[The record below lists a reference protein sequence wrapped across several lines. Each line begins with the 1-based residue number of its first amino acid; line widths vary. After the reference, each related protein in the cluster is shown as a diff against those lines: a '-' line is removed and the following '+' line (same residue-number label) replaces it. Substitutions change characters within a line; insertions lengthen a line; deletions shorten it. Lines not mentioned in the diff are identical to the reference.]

1 MTSLT
6 AMPKYEVYKD
16 SGGEWLGNI
25 PGHWRVIR
33 LKNAAFINPVSDI
46 SSCDLDEVVCFLPM
60 EKVGTD
66 GAVEYDQYRTLRSV
80 KQGFTSFQ
88 NNDVIIAK
96 ITPCFENGK
105 GAHLKNMPTKFGY
118 GSTEFHV
125 LRAYKNY
132 NPAFLYYL
140 TKSHLFMY
148 LGEQLMTGSA
158 GQKRVPTSF
167 ISDFLFASP
176 SEDEQTAIANFLDE
190 KTAKIDEAIAIKE
203 KQIELLK
210 ERKQIIIQQAVTQGL
225 DPTVPMKDSG
235 VEWIGQI
242 PAHWNVVKL
251 KYPSTQIVDGTHFT
265 PTYVDQGIPFL
276 RVTDL
281 SNMVDGKINWQD
293 VCYIPEKEHNT
304 LIKRAKGEIGD
315 VLISKN
321 GTIGLTKVIDWDEEF
336 SFFVSLCLIKLRK
349 EISPYYFTSFF
360 NSPIVDQQITFGS
373 SKTSVTNLHL
383 EKIKELLVILPPLN
397 EQNDIDEYVKANSKD
412 LDLVIGSLLKQI
424 EKLNEY
430 KTTLINS
437 AVTGKIKV
445 V

>member
-1 MTSLT
+1 MMTFT
-6 AMPKYEVYKD
+6 AMPKYEAYKS
-16 SGGEWLGNI
+16 SGVEWLGNV
-25 PGHWRVIR
+25 PSHWVIQKMKF
-33 LKNAAFINPVSDI
+33 LFTDTSIKNKADQTLLSVTQDQGVVPRDWVENRMVMPSGNLESFKYIQEGDFAI
-46 SSCDLDEVVCFLPM
+46 S
-60 EKVGTD
+60 
-66 GAVEYDQYRTLRSV
+66 LRSFEGGLEYCHHDGIISPAYTV
-80 KQGFTSFQ
+80 LKKNRDDLVNSF
-88 NNDVIIAK
+88 
-96 ITPCFENGK
+96 
-105 GAHLKNMPTKFGY
+105 
-118 GSTEFHV
+118 
-125 LRAYKNY
+125 YK
-132 NPAFLYYL
+132 YL
-140 TKSHLFMY
+140 FKS
-148 LGEQLMTGSA
+148 QT
-158 GQKRVPTSF
+158 F
-167 ISDFLFASP
+167 ISELQTSIVGIREGKNISYEELRYSYLP
-176 SEDEQTAIANFLDE
+176 IPKKSEQTAIANFLDE
-190 KTAKIDEAIAIKE
+190 KTAKIDEAITIKE

-225 DPTVPMKDSG
+225 DSTVPMKDSG
-235 VEWIGQI
+235 VEWIGKI

-251 KYPSTQIVDGTHFT
+251 KYLSTQIVDGTHFT

-281 SNMVDGKINWQD
+281 SNMLEGKINWQD
-293 VCYIPEKEHNT
+293 VCYIPEKEHKM

-321 GTIGLTKVIDWDEEF
+321 GTIGLTKVIDWEEEF

-412 LDLVIGSLLKQI
+412 LDLVIGNLLQQI
-424 EKLNEY
+424 EKLKGY

>member
-1 MTSLT
+1 MTTLT
-6 AMPKYEVYKD
+6 EMPKYESYKY
-16 SGGEWLGNI
+16 SGEEWIGDIPKHWVSQKLKHIFYEKKHKSNMSLSCGAISFGRVVDKGDEKVTEATKKSYQEVLNGEFL
-25 PGHWRVIR
+25 
-33 LKNAAFINPVSDI
+33 INPLNLNYDLISLRIALSEINVVVSAGYI
-46 SSCDLDEVVCFLPM
+46 VLKEKTNLD
-60 EKVGTD
+60 
-66 GAVEYDQYRTLRSV
+66 
-80 KQGFTSFQ
+80 
-88 NNDVIIAK
+88 
-96 ITPCFENGK
+96 
-105 GAHLKNMPTKFGY
+105 
-118 GSTEFHV
+118 
-125 LRAYKNY
+125 KNY
-132 NPAFLYYL
+132 FKYL
-140 TKSHLFMY
+140 LHRYDVAYMKLLGSGVRQTISFSH
-148 LGEQLMTGSA
+148 
-158 GQKRVPTSF
+158 
-167 ISDFLFASP
+167 ISNSLLLLP
-176 SEDEQTAIANFLDE
+176 PIEEQTAIANFLDE
-190 KTAKIDEAIAIKE
+190 KTSKIDEAIAIKE

-225 DPTVPMKDSG
+225 DPSVPMKDSG

-251 KYPSTQIVDGTHFT
+251 KYLSTQIVDGTHFT